1 MNRKT
6 FLKTAALAGAAGIVM
21 PKFSLGAGLGSDK
34 IKVAFVGLGGRGT
47 GALINMVDA
56 DENIEIVAVG
66 ELFPERVEAAKKKLS
81 EHLGR
86 KYKGNGQKKFA
97 EIWKATGDTTFYG
110 LDAIDKVL
118 QTNADVVALVTPPCF
133 RTPHIEKCLKAG
145 KNVFAEKPVCVDATQ
160 LRKIYNELVPLAD
173 SKGLKILCGTQMRY
187 HSAIQEAVNRVR
199 DGQIGDIIAA
209 DFLRYES
216 SYLHGWYDVPKNLK
230 PDDVEYQ
237 IREWL
242 AFRWTSGDQIV
253 EQYVHNLDMALW
265 AIGKLPVEVVG
276 SGGRQIDIPYPERG
290 DRFSNCHAQ
299 YEFDDGASLTA
310 ACRQE
315 DNTSPYA
322 PFKVFGTKGTL
333 LMSFGKQRILG
344 EKPWE
349 SDYQKKPELICEHEA
364 LFGAIRNG
372 TPFNTLKTCADSCF
386 VAIAGRESCYAGKRL
401 KLAWVLE
408 KSQQN
413 MVPDNLKL
421 TDKKPVEE
429 VPVCGKYKLV

>member
-6 FLKTAALAGAAGIVM
+6 FLKTAALAGAAGMVM

-97 EIWKATGDTTFYG
+97 EIWKTTGDTTFYG

-290 DRFSNCHAQ
+290 DRFSNCHA
-299 YEFDDGASLTA
+299 
-310 ACRQE
+310 
-315 DNTSPYA
+315 
-322 PFKVFGTKGTL
+322 
-333 LMSFGKQRILG
+333 
-344 EKPWE
+344 
-349 SDYQKKPELICEHEA
+349 
-364 LFGAIRNG
+364 
-372 TPFNTLKTCADSCF
+372 
-386 VAIAGRESCYAGKRL
+386 
-401 KLAWVLE
+401 
-408 KSQQN
+408 
-413 MVPDNLKL
+413 
-421 TDKKPVEE
+421 
-429 VPVCGKYKLV
+429 

>member
-6 FLKTAALAGAAGIVM
+6 FLKTAALAGAAGMVM

-56 DENIEIVAVG
+56 DENIEIVAAG
-66 ELFPERVEAAKKKLS
+66 ELFPERVETDKKKLS

-97 EIWKATGDTTFYG
+97 EIWKTTGDTTFYG

-216 SYLHGWYDVPKNLK
+216 SYLDGWYDVPKNLK

-299 YEFDDGASLTA
+299 YEFEDGASLTA

-421 TDKKPVEE
+421 ADKKPVEE

>member
-1 MNRKT
+1 MNRREAIKS
-6 FLKTAALAGAAGIVM
+6 TAVIGAAATLPRFAWAEGNRAQ
-21 PKFSLGAGLGSDK
+21 LR
-34 IKVAFVGLGGRGT
+34 VGLIGCSGRGM
-47 GALINMVDA
+47 GAVKNMMDA
-56 DENIEIVAVG
+56 AKGSVKLVAIAD
-66 ELFPERVEAAKKKLS
+66 LFPDRLKLAMDKFAMYQAKFDS
-81 EHLGR
+81 C
-86 KYKGNGQKKFA
+86 KGNFDIPESRQYAG
-97 EIWKATGDTTFYG
+97 W
-110 LDAIDKVL
+110 DAYKQLID
-118 QTNADVVALVTPPCF
+118 QADVDVVINATPPVF
-133 RTPHIEKCLKAG
+133 RPSQIEKCIKAN
-145 KNVFAEKPVCVDATQ
+145 KHVFAEKPVCIDATGYH
-160 LRKIYNELVPLAD
+160 KIIDELIPEAD
-173 SKGLKILCGTQMRY
+173 KRGLKVLCGTQMRY

-299 YEFDDGASLTA
+299 YEFEDGASLTA

-364 LFGAIRNG
+364 FFGAIRNG